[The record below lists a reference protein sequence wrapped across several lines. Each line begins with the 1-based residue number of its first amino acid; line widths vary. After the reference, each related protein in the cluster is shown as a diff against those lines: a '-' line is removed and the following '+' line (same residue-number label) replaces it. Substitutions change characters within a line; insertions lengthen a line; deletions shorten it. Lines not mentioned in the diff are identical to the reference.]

1 MVLHIAC
8 LSGRLAYPDA
18 TNREAG
24 AATCG
29 HFRGGVFGG
38 DFFVADVRFRAVA
51 FFIEVVSLLPCYWSI
66 RNLEMKTAVYSRDR
80 RLGDTAVTSASGAH
94 PLGSKDIS
102 HVLGWC
108 VRSGSRTNQI
118 RCSARPGY
126 CRP

>member
-1 MVLHIAC
+1 MAFFAVAC
-8 LSGRLAYPDA
+8 L
-18 TNREAG
+18 
-24 AATCG
+24 
-29 HFRGGVFGG
+29 GG

-66 RNLEMKTAVYSRDR
+66 RNLEMNTAAYLRDR
-80 RLGDTAVTSASGAH
+80 RLRDTAVTSASGAH

-108 VRSGSRTNQI
+108 VRSGSFITHLTFY
-118 RCSARPGY
+118 SRPGY